1 MTNKIDE
8 KNLKAL
14 AQRGLSLLRL
24 TENRWI
30 ELEACRNRGTKFS
43 LTFPHAI
50 SHSGRPN
57 TLVLIATTGRTHTLR
72 LGLIRSIQAIST
84 LDSRVMFD
92 CVLMITPRSINALVA
107 GVTSATLRGPINK
120 LKSETVEFQPVSK
133 KLGEK
138 LIALIAEVPAN
149 AAVFQRILAEVGRPK
164 YYENGHALQ
173 ENAVNLALKAFGV
186 VDGAKSVAL
195 PGGNTAIG
203 AVRLQEDAVIEHDAR
218 WIPGWHLSNSD
229 LTGKAV
235 FTRRGEQLEVFT
247 ANKRPLEELFGV
259 DLIYLNQARGSLVM
273 VQYKMME
280 PKGGKRHRIKNGVPN
295 IEQHEVREWT
305 VPINAQFQSEMERM
319 KKFDND
325 LSPEGPYRLNP
336 GAFFFKLVRRHSA
349 IKSAGIMLTLQHLTQ
364 LIEDGCTTGSRKGLS
379 ISYSVLDGH
388 YLRSDPFIE
397 LVRSGYIGT
406 RSGTTEH
413 LQTLIEAALT
423 GGRSVVAAIQSA
435 MEGLSLEESNRSQVP
450 E

>member
-1 MTNKIDE
+1 MENSDMTSNIDE
-8 KNLKAL
+8 KDLKAL

-24 TENRWI
+24 TENRWM
-30 ELEACRNRGTKFS
+30 ELEACRNHGTKFS
-43 LTFPHAI
+43 LTFPHVI
-50 SHSGRPN
+50 SRSGRPN
-57 TLVLIATTGRTHTLR
+57 TLVLIATDGKAPTLR
-72 LGLIRSIQAIST
+72 LGLIRSIQTIST

-92 CVLMITPRSINALVA
+92 CVLLIAPQSLNALVA
-107 GVTSATLRGPINK
+107 GVTSTTLRGATNK
-120 LKSETVEFQPVSK
+120 LKSETVEFQPVSE

-149 AAVFQRILAEVGRPK
+149 AAVFHRILAEVGRPK

-173 ENAVNLALKAFGV
+173 VNALDLALKAFGV
-186 VDGAKSVAL
+186 TDGAISVAL
-195 PGGNTAIG
+195 PGGHTAIG
-203 AVRLQEDAVIEHDAR
+203 TVRLQEDAVIEHDAR
-218 WIPGWHLSNSD
+218 WISGWHLSDSD

-259 DLIYLNQARGSLVM
+259 DLIYLNKARGSLVM

-280 PKGGKRHRIKNGVPN
+280 PKSSKVHRIKTDTPEIDELDVK
-295 IEQHEVREWT
+295 EWT

-319 KKFDND
+319 ERFDND
-325 LSPEGPYRLNP
+325 LSPEGPYRLNS

-349 IKSAGIMLTLQHLTQ
+349 IKSAGIMLSLQHLTR
-364 LIEDGCTTGSRKGLS
+364 LIEDGCTTGPRKGLR
-379 ISYSVLDGH
+379 ISYKALDGH

-406 RSGTTEH
+406 RSGTTDH
-413 LQTLIEAALT
+413 LQALIEAALT

-435 MEGLSLEESNRSQVP
+435 MAKG
-450 E
+450 

>member
-1 MTNKIDE
+1 MTSNIDE
-8 KNLKAL
+8 KDLKAL

-24 TENRWI
+24 TESRWM
-30 ELEACRNRGTKFS
+30 ELEACRNHGTKFS
-43 LTFPHAI
+43 LTFPHVI
-50 SHSGRPN
+50 SRSGRPN
-57 TLVLIATTGRTHTLR
+57 TLVLIATDGKAPTLR
-72 LGLIRSIQAIST
+72 LGLIRSIQTIST

-92 CVLMITPRSINALVA
+92 CVLLIAPQSLNALVA
-107 GVTSATLRGPINK
+107 GVTSTTLRGATNK
-120 LKSETVEFQPVSK
+120 LKSETAEFQPVSQ

-149 AAVFQRILAEVGRPK
+149 VAVFHRILAEVGRPK

-173 ENAVNLALKAFGV
+173 VNALDLALKAFGV
-186 VDGAKSVAL
+186 TDGATSVAL
-195 PGGNTAIG
+195 PGGHTAIG
-203 AVRLQEDAVIEHDAR
+203 TVRLQEDAVIEHDAR
-218 WIPGWHLSNSD
+218 WISGWHLSDSD

-259 DLIYLNQARGSLVM
+259 DLIYLNKARGSLVM

-280 PKGGKRHRIKNGVPN
+280 PKSSKVHRIKADTPD
-295 IEQHEVREWT
+295 IDQLDAKEWT
-305 VPINAQFQSEMERM
+305 VPINAQFKSEMERM
-319 KKFDND
+319 EKFDND

-349 IKSAGIMLTLQHLTQ
+349 IKSAGIMLSLQHLTR
-364 LIEDGCTTGSRKGLS
+364 LIEDGCTTGPRKGLR
-379 ISYSVLDGH
+379 ISYKALDGH

-435 MEGLSLEESNRSQVP
+435 MAKG
-450 E
+450 

>member
-1 MTNKIDE
+1 MENSHMTSNIDE
-8 KNLKAL
+8 KDLKAL
-14 AQRGLSLLRL
+14 AKRGLSLLRL
-24 TENRWI
+24 TEIRWM

-43 LTFPHAI
+43 LTFPHVI
-50 SHSGRPN
+50 SRSGRPN
-57 TLVLIATTGRTHTLR
+57 TLVLITTDGKAPTLR
-72 LGLIRSIQAIST
+72 LGLIRSIQTIST

-92 CVLMITPRSINALVA
+92 CVLLIAPRSLNTLVA
-107 GVTSATLRGPINK
+107 GVTSTTLRGAIKK
-120 LKSETVEFQPVSK
+120 LKWETVEFQPVSE

-149 AAVFQRILAEVGRPK
+149 AAVFHRILAEVGRPK

-173 ENAVNLALKAFGV
+173 VNALDLALKAFGV
-186 VDGAKSVAL
+186 TDGAISVAL
-195 PGGNTAIG
+195 PGGHTVIG
-203 AVRLQEDAVIEHDAR
+203 TVRLQEDAVIEHDAR
-218 WIPGWHLSNSD
+218 WISGWHLSDSD

-259 DLIYLNQARGSLVM
+259 DLIYLNKARGSLVM

-280 PKGGKRHRIKNGVPN
+280 PKGSKVHRIKTEMPD
-295 IEQHEVREWT
+295 IDQLDAKEWT

-319 KKFDND
+319 EKFDND

-349 IKSAGIMLTLQHLTQ
+349 IKSAGIMLSLQHLTQ
-364 LIEDGCTTGSRKGLS
+364 LIEDGCTTGPRKGLR
-379 ISYSVLDGH
+379 ISYKALDGH

-406 RSGTTEH
+406 RSGTTDH

-435 MEGLSLEESNRSQVP
+435 MAKG
-450 E
+450 

>member
-1 MTNKIDE
+1 MDE
-8 KNLKAL
+8 KDLKAL

-24 TENRWI
+24 TENRWM
-30 ELEACRNRGTKFS
+30 ELEACRNHGTKFS
-43 LTFPHAI
+43 LTFPHVI
-50 SHSGRPN
+50 SRSGRPN
-57 TLVLIATTGRTHTLR
+57 TLVLIATDGKAPTLR
-72 LGLIRSIQAIST
+72 LGLIRSIQTIST

-92 CVLMITPRSINALVA
+92 CVLLIAPQSLDALVA
-107 GVTSATLRGPINK
+107 GVTSTTLRGATNK
-120 LKSETVEFQPVSK
+120 LKSETVEFQPVSE

-149 AAVFQRILAEVGRPK
+149 AAVFHRILAEVGRPK

-173 ENAVNLALKAFGV
+173 VNALDLALKAFGV
-186 VDGAKSVAL
+186 TDGAISVAL
-195 PGGNTAIG
+195 PGGHTAIG
-203 AVRLQEDAVIEHDAR
+203 TVRLQEDAVIEHDAR
-218 WIPGWHLSNSD
+218 WISGWHLSDSD

-259 DLIYLNQARGSLVM
+259 DLIYLNKPRGSLVM

-280 PKGGKRHRIKNGVPN
+280 PKSSKVHRIKTDTPD
-295 IEQHEVREWT
+295 IDELDAKEWT

-319 KKFDND
+319 ERFDND

-349 IKSAGIMLTLQHLTQ
+349 IKSAGIMLSLQHLTR
-364 LIEDGCTTGSRKGLS
+364 LIEDGCTTGPRKGLR
-379 ISYSVLDGH
+379 ISYKALDGH

-406 RSGTTEH
+406 RSGTTDH
-413 LQTLIEAALT
+413 LQALIEAALT

-435 MEGLSLEESNRSQVP
+435 MAKG
-450 E
+450 